1 MAPIAWKPEFSVGDP
16 AVDHEH
22 RELVDLVNNA
32 AAALLAGRP
41 DADVDR
47 CLGDLYRAI
56 SAHFAHEERQMQR
69 ARYDAYPPHKS
80 DHERL
85 LDALRDIMDGDRS
98 GPSEVSSRLTSVLEA
113 WFTDHF
119 RTHDA
124 RLHRRLGPHDQ
135 PGHDSAVPR

>member
-22 RELVDLVNNA
+22 RELVDLVNTA
-32 AAALLAGRP
+32 AGAILDGKP
-41 DADVDR
+41 EADVDR
-47 CLGDLYRAI
+47 CLGDLLRAI
-56 SAHFAHEERQMQR
+56 TAHFAHEERQMTR
-69 ARYDAYPPHKS
+69 AGYDQLVPHKT

-85 LDALRDIMDGDRS
+85 IDSLRDIMDSAGT
-98 GPSEVSSRLTSVLEA
+98 PSAPAAERLTAVLEA

-124 RLHRRLGPHDQ
+124 RLHRQLGPHD
-135 PGHDSAVPR
+135 H

>member
-1 MAPIAWKPEFSVGDP
+1 MSPIAWRPEFSVGDP

-22 RELVDLVNNA
+22 RELVDLVNA
-32 AAALLAGRP
+32 AAGALLDGRP
-41 DADVDR
+41 EADVDR

-56 SAHFAHEERQMQR
+56 SAHFAHEETQMKR
-69 ARYDAYPPHKS
+69 AHYDQLTPHKS

-85 LDALRDIMDGDRS
+85 LDSLRDIMDGNAIANS
-98 GPSEVSSRLTSVLEA
+98 ATAGRLTEVLEA

-124 RLHRRLGPHDQ
+124 RLHRRLGPHE
-135 PGHDSAVPR
+135 H

>member
-22 RELVDLVNNA
+22 RELVDLVNTA
-32 AAALLAGRP
+32 GSAILDGRP

-47 CLGDLYRAI
+47 CLGDLFRAI
-56 SAHFAHEERQMQR
+56 SAHFAHEEHQMNR
-69 ARYDAYPPHKS
+69 AHYDQLAPHKS

-85 LDALRDIMDGDRS
+85 LDALRDIMDGAQTGDPATAR
-98 GPSEVSSRLTSVLEA
+98 RLTEVLEA

-124 RLHRRLGPHDQ
+124 RLHRRLGPHD
-135 PGHDSAVPR
+135 H

>member
-22 RELVDLVNNA
+22 RELVELVNVA
-32 AAALLAGRP
+32 AGAILDRRP

-56 SAHFAHEERQMQR
+56 SAHFAHEERQMTR
-69 ARYDAYPPHKS
+69 ARYDQLAPHKT

-85 LDALRDIMDGDRS
+85 LDNLRDIMDRAETTDAATGL
-98 GPSEVSSRLTSVLEA
+98 RLTAVLEA
-113 WFTDHF
+113 WFVDHF

-124 RLHRRLGPHDQ
+124 RLHRRLGPHD
-135 PGHDSAVPR
+135 D

>member
-22 RELVDLVNNA
+22 HELVDLVNA
-32 AAALLAGRP
+32 AAGAILEGRP

-56 SAHFAHEERQMQR
+56 SAHFAHEEHQMRR
-69 ARYDAYPPHKS
+69 ARYDRLIPHKS

-85 LDALRDIMDGDRS
+85 LDNLRDIMDGPVMAGD
-98 GPSEVSSRLTSVLEA
+98 ETAQRLTEVLEG
-113 WFTDHF
+113 WFTEHF

-124 RLHRRLGPHDQ
+124 RLHRRLGPHD
-135 PGHDSAVPR
+135 H

>member
-22 RELVDLVNNA
+22 RELVELVNTA
-32 AAALLAGRP
+32 AGAILDGRP

-56 SAHFAHEERQMQR
+56 SAHFAHEERQMTR
-69 ARYDAYPPHKS
+69 AGYDQLTPHKG

-85 LDALRDIMDGDRS
+85 LDALRDIMDGTAA
-98 GPSEVSSRLTSVLEA
+98 GEAPTAERLTAVLQA

-124 RLHRRLGPHDQ
+124 LLHRRLGPHD
-135 PGHDSAVPR
+135 H

>member
-22 RELVDLVNNA
+22 RELVDLVNA
-32 AAALLAGRP
+32 AAGAILDGRP

-47 CLGDLYRAI
+47 CLGDLLRAI
-56 SAHFAHEERQMQR
+56 SAHFAHEERQMTR
-69 ARYDAYPPHKS
+69 AHYDQLAPHKG

-85 LDALRDIMDGDRS
+85 LDALRDIMDGAEA
-98 GPSEVSSRLTSVLEA
+98 GKAPTAERLTAVLEA

-124 RLHRRLGPHDQ
+124 RLHRRLGPHD
-135 PGHDSAVPR
+135 D